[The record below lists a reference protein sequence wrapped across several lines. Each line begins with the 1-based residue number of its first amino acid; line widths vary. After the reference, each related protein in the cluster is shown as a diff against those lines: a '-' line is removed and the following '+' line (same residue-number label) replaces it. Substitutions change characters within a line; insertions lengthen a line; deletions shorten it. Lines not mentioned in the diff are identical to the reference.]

1 MINRKALPLVLLAVL
16 AAYSIFLWIQLKQ
29 PYGRISLVIVLAGFA
44 FNLISNRKRAL
55 SLVSLAA
62 AGSVFVLT
70 AGTMFMINNH
80 NKRKL
85 FDIDTAVTFHKI
97 SFEEAQAKA
106 KAENKVIFIDFYT
119 AWCVPCLEF
128 TQNVLTDK
136 EVGEAMNK
144 SFISLKYDAEKGDG
158 IALAE
163 RYKVRGYPTLL
174 VIDTD
179 GNVLEEV
186 GDQFIPRREL
196 MIETARKY
204 QKNL

>member
-1 MINRKALPLVLLAVL
+1 MKNPRLFPAIVLTVL
-16 AAYSIFLWIQLKQ
+16 AAYSIFLWIQLPQ
-29 PYGRISLVIVLAGFA
+29 PYGRIALVVVLVGFA

-55 SLVSLAA
+55 TLISLTV

-70 AGTMFMINNH
+70 AGTMFMVENQS
-80 NKRKL
+80 KRKL
-85 FDIDTAVTFHKI
+85 FDIETAVTFHKI
-97 SFEEAQAKA
+97 SFEEAKAKA
-106 KAENKVIFIDFYT
+106 KAENKVLFVDFYT

-128 TQNVLTDK
+128 TRNVLTDK

-163 RYKVRGYPTLL
+163 RYKVAGYPTLL

-186 GDQFIPRREL
+186 GGQFIPRREL

-204 QKNL
+204 QKN

>member
-1 MINRKALPLVLLAVL
+1 MKNPRLFPAIVLTVL
-16 AAYSIFLWIQLKQ
+16 AAYSIFLWIQLPQ
-29 PYGRISLVIVLAGFA
+29 PYGRIALVVVLVGFA

-55 SLVSLAA
+55 TLISLTV

-70 AGTMFMINNH
+70 AGTMFMVENQS
-80 NKRKL
+80 KRKL
-85 FDIDTAVTFHKI
+85 FDIETAVTFHKI
-97 SFEEAQAKA
+97 SFEEAKAKA
-106 KAENKVIFIDFYT
+106 KAENKVLFVDFYT

-128 TQNVLTDK
+128 TRNVLTDK

-158 IALAE
+158 IALAA
-163 RYKVRGYPTLL
+163 RYKVAGYPTLL

-186 GDQFIPRREL
+186 GGQFIPRREL

-204 QKNL
+204 QKN

>member
-1 MINRKALPLVLLAVL
+1 MKNPRLFPAIVLTVL
-16 AAYSIFLWIQLKQ
+16 AAYSIFLWIQLPQ
-29 PYGRISLVIVLAGFA
+29 PYGRIALVVVLVGFA

-55 SLVSLAA
+55 TLISLTV

-70 AGTMFMINNH
+70 AGTMFMVENQS
-80 NKRKL
+80 KRKL
-85 FDIDTAVTFHKI
+85 FDIETAVTFHKI
-97 SFEEAQAKA
+97 SFEEAKAKA
-106 KAENKVIFIDFYT
+106 KAENKVLFVDFYT

-128 TQNVLTDK
+128 TRNVLTDK

-163 RYKVRGYPTLL
+163 RYKVAGYPTLL

-186 GDQFIPRREL
+186 GGQFIPRREL

-204 QKNL
+204 QKSL

>member
-1 MINRKALPLVLLAVL
+1 MKNPRLFPAIVLTVL
-16 AAYSIFLWIQLKQ
+16 AAYSIFLWIQLPQ
-29 PYGRISLVIVLAGFA
+29 PYGRIALVVVLVGFA
-44 FNLISNRKRAL
+44 FNFVSNRKRAL
-55 SLVSLAA
+55 TLISLTV

-70 AGTMFMINNH
+70 AGTMFMVENQS
-80 NKRKL
+80 KRKL
-85 FDIDTAVTFHKI
+85 FDIETAVTFHKI
-97 SFEEAQAKA
+97 IFEEAKAKA
-106 KAENKVIFIDFYT
+106 KAENKVLFVDFYT
-119 AWCVPCLEF
+119 TWCVPCLEF
-128 TQNVLTDK
+128 TRNVLTDK

-163 RYKVRGYPTLL
+163 RYKVAGYPTLL

-186 GDQFIPRREL
+186 GGQFIPRREL

-204 QKNL
+204 QKN

>member
-1 MINRKALPLVLLAVL
+1 MKTTRLFPAIVLAVL
-16 AAYSIFLWIQLKQ
+16 AAYAIFLWIQLPQ
-29 PYGRISLVIVLAGFA
+29 PYGRIALVVVLLGFA
-44 FNLISNRKRAL
+44 FNFISNRKRAL
-55 SLVSLAA
+55 TLISLTV

-70 AGTMFMINNH
+70 AGTMFMVENQS
-80 NKRKL
+80 KRKL
-85 FDIDTAVTFHKI
+85 FDIETAVTFHKI
-97 SFEEAQAKA
+97 SFEEAKAKA
-106 KAENKVIFIDFYT
+106 KTENKVLFVDFYT

-128 TQNVLTDK
+128 TRNVLTDK
-136 EVGEAMNK
+136 EVGEAMNR

-163 RYKVRGYPTLL
+163 RYKVAGYPTLL

-186 GDQFIPRREL
+186 GGQFIPRREL

-204 QKNL
+204 QKGL

>member
-1 MINRKALPLVLLAVL
+1 MKNPRLFPAIVLTVL
-16 AAYSIFLWIQLKQ
+16 AAYSIFLWIQLPQ
-29 PYGRISLVIVLAGFA
+29 PYGRIALVVVLVGFA
-44 FNLISNRKRAL
+44 FNFVSNRKRAL
-55 SLVSLAA
+55 TLISLTV

-70 AGTMFMINNH
+70 AGTMFMVENQS
-80 NKRKL
+80 KRKL
-85 FDIDTAVTFHKI
+85 FDIETAVTFHKI
-97 SFEEAQAKA
+97 SFEEAKAKA
-106 KAENKVIFIDFYT
+106 KAENKVLFVDFYT

-128 TQNVLTDK
+128 TRNVLTDK

-163 RYKVRGYPTLL
+163 RYKVAGYPTLL

-186 GDQFIPRREL
+186 GGQFIPRREL

-204 QKNL
+204 QKN

>member
-1 MINRKALPLVLLAVL
+1 MKNPRLFPAIVLTVL
-16 AAYSIFLWIQLKQ
+16 AAYSIFLWIQLPQ
-29 PYGRISLVIVLAGFA
+29 PYGRIALVVVLVGFA
-44 FNLISNRKRAL
+44 FNFISNRKRAL
-55 SLVSLAA
+55 TLISLTV

-70 AGTMFMINNH
+70 AGTMFMVENQS
-80 NKRKL
+80 KRKL
-85 FDIDTAVTFHKI
+85 FDIETAVTFHKI
-97 SFEEAQAKA
+97 SFEEAKAKA
-106 KAENKVIFIDFYT
+106 KAENKVLFVDFYT

-128 TQNVLTDK
+128 TRNVLTDK

-163 RYKVRGYPTLL
+163 RYKVAGYPTLL
-174 VIDTD
+174 VIDID

-186 GDQFIPRREL
+186 GGQFIPRREL

-204 QKNL
+204 QKN